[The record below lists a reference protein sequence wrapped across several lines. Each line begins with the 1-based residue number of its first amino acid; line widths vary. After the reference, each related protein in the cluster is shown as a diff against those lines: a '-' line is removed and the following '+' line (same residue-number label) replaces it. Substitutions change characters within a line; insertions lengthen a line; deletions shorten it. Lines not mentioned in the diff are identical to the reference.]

1 MSRKKLSENQKYL
14 KKFVLLITSIMLMSC
29 NSNKIIS
36 NKIISN
42 NKCPIDGICE
52 LKYLKNKGLIIKK
65 DSLNN
70 VTFELIDNFKT
81 NVFLYTY
88 EGKNDKNIQDDG
100 YREEIIFE
108 IPSDAKNLKFENEA
122 LQTTKMIFGR
132 FCYCKGFTGYYKI
145 DSGKLTME
153 STNKKNTV
161 ILDFVIKKVPQTL
174 KNISFTYKI

>member
-1 MSRKKLSENQKYL
+1 
-14 KKFVLLITSIMLMSC
+14 MSC

-65 DSLNN
+65 DSMNN
-70 VTFELIDNFKT
+70 VTFEIIDNPKT

-100 YREEIIFE
+100 YREKLF
-108 IPSDAKNLKFENEA
+108 LKF
-122 LQTTKMIFGR
+122 LQMQ
-132 FCYCKGFTGYYKI
+132 KI
-145 DSGKLTME
+145 
-153 STNKKNTV
+153 
-161 ILDFVIKKVPQTL
+161 
-174 KNISFTYKI
+174 

>member
-14 KKFVLLITSIMLMSC
+14 KKFVLIISSTMLMSC

-52 LKYLKNKGLIIKK
+52 LKHLKNKGLIIKK
-65 DSLNN
+65 DSMNN
-70 VTFELIDNFKT
+70 VTYEIIDNPKT
-81 NVFLYTY
+81 NVFLYNY

-132 FCYCKGFTGYYKI
+132 FCYCKWFTGYYKI
-145 DSGKLTME
+145 DSGTLIME

-161 ILDFVIKKVPQTL
+161 ILDFVIKEVPQIL